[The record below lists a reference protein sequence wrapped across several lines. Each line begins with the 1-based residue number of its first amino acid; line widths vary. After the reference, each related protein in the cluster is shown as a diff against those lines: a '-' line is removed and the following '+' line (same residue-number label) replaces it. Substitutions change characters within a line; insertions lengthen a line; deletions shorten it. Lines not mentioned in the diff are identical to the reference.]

1 VINNPRPGT
10 PTTGEYAFGWGLVKF
25 DWTPNVVLTHNGSNA
40 LNLAKILVDAQN
52 DLGVVVLTNFPEQKA
67 DAAASDVM
75 EALYRQFA
83 PK

>member
-1 VINNPRPGT
+1 M
-10 PTTGEYAFGWGLVKF
+10 
-25 DWTPNVVLTHNGSNA
+25 LTHNGSNS
-40 LNLAKILVDAQN
+40 LNLAKILVDVPN

-67 DAAASDVM
+67 DVAASEVM